1 MAQSDEIL
9 TDYAMR
15 AYGAIS
21 RFRWVIEIALTGLAL
36 WLLAALVWSLAA
48 PDFGRETLIRP
59 LPTPVTAVTR
69 AGKQADRTTMV
80 RINPFAT
87 GTSVEISAPE
97 TTLNLTL
104 ESLFMSTS
112 GPLGSASIRLPNN
125 ETRVFRPGDEV
136 LDGVYLEKI
145 LSDRVVLNRNGVQ
158 EMLLKFGRGDGFTVI
173 DQTVSASQ
181 TSAVE
186 TLGDQA
192 ELTGQAKDPETL
204 FLNVEISPVRDGAS
218 LTGYRLMPRGALDV
232 MAAAGFV
239 PGDILIEIDGTS
251 VSDMDEGALAV
262 RLQDQSSVPVIV
274 LRNGIRR
281 QIRIIFSG

>member
-1 MAQSDEIL
+1 MAQSDETL

-15 AYGAIS
+15 AYGVIS
-21 RFRWVIEIALTGLAL
+21 RFRWVVEWALAGLAL
-36 WLLAALVWSLAA
+36 WLLAALVWTLVS
-48 PDFGRETLIRP
+48 PTYDREPLVRP
-59 LPTPVTAVTR
+59 LPMPMNTIVEAS
-69 AGKQADRTTMV
+69 KQADRTKMV
-80 RINPFAT
+80 RLNPFAA
-87 GTSVEISAPE
+87 GAAVELTAPE

-158 EMLLKFGRGDGFTVI
+158 EMLLKFGRGDGFSVI
-173 DQTVSASQ
+173 DQTASADQ

-186 TLGDQA
+186 TLGAQA
-192 ELTGQAKDPETL
+192 ELAGQARDAETL
-204 FLNVEISPVRDGAS
+204 FLNVEISPVREGA
-218 LTGYRLMPRGALDV
+218 TIAGYRLMPRGPLDV

-239 PGDILIEIDGTS
+239 PGDILVEIDG
-251 VSDMDEGALAV
+251 VPVGDLDENGVVAL
-262 RLQDQSSVPVIV
+262 LQDKSDVPVV
-274 LRNGIRR
+274 VTRNGIRR
-281 QIRIIFSG
+281 LIRITFSG